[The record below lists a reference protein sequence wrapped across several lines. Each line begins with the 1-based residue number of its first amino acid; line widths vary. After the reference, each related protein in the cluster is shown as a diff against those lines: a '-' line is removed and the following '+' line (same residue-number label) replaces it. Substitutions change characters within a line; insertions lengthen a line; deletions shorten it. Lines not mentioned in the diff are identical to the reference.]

1 MTATNFTSIP
11 TLNYDLLATPDT
23 RPAFIQQLQHALI
36 NVGFLY
42 LEHPPIPTALFDEV
56 VAYLPQLFA
65 LPQERKDALRM
76 ANSPHFLGY
85 SRLGVE
91 RTRGTAD
98 QREQFDFATP
108 LAEAR
113 WTPGALEYLRL
124 WGPSQ
129 WPEEEDL
136 RGFRT
141 AFERY
146 LAAVENL
153 SYEFVRLVAEALG
166 LAPDGSH
173 GFMRRLSVCSIDQ
186 RYDTPHDAAAWRQ
199 GHSRLLA
206 PFSQVVKYPTRDQ
219 VASEQGVGPHF
230 DAGFLTFLLQ
240 ATDHPGLQV
249 QNLAGE
255 WIDVPPRPHT
265 FIINI
270 GKGLESVTQGLTR
283 ATSHRVL
290 APPAGTSPRY
300 SIPFFQNIAQHVRL
314 TENVLEFP
322 PEVLGLKGQRG
333 ELGQTDS
340 VNFSEYDSLPCGQV
354 SLINRVKSHPDVAE
368 KHYPDL
374 FKQFFPYGM
383 PTHGS
388 AY

>member
-1 MTATNFTSIP
+1 MTTTNFTSVP
-11 TLNYDLLATPDT
+11 TLNYDLLGTPDT
-23 RPAFIQQLQHALI
+23 RPLFIQQLQHALI

-42 LEHPPIPTALFDEV
+42 LEHPPIPTALFDDV
-56 VAYLPQLFA
+56 ITYLPRLFA

-76 ANSPHFLGY
+76 SNSPHFLGY

-108 LAEAR
+108 LEDWSTR
-113 WTPGALEYLRL
+113 WTPGAPEYLRL

-129 WPEEEDL
+129 WPDEEDL
-136 RGFRT
+136 PGFRT
-141 AFERY
+141 AFVRY

-166 LAPDGSH
+166 LVPDGLAR
-173 GFMRRLSVCSIDQ
+173 F
-186 RYDTPHDAAAWRQ
+186 YD
-199 GHSRLLA
+199 A
-206 PFSQVVKYPTRDQ
+206 PERMQHRSKIVKYPTRDQ

-249 QNLAGE
+249 QNLAGQ
-255 WIDVPPRPHT
+255 WIDVPPRPYT
-265 FIINI
+265 FVINI
-270 GKGLESVTQGLTR
+270 GKGLELVTQGLAR

-314 TENVLEFP
+314 SEHVLEIP
-322 PEVLGLKGQRG
+322 PEVFGLNGQRG

-340 VNFSEYDSLPCGQV
+340 VNFSEYDRLPCGEV

-368 KHYPDL
+368 KHYPYL
-374 FKQFFPYGM
+374 FKHFFPYGM
-383 PTHGS
+383 PTHGT

>member
-1 MTATNFTSIP
+1 MATAANFTSIP
-11 TLNYDLLATPDT
+11 TLNYDLLASPDT
-23 RPAFIQQLQHALI
+23 RPSFIQQLQDALI

-42 LEHPPIPTALFDEV
+42 LEHPPIPTSLIDEV
-56 VAYLPQLFA
+56 VAYLPRLFA
-65 LPQERKDALRM
+65 LPQARKDALRM

-91 RTRGTAD
+91 RTKGVAD
-98 QREQFDFATP
+98 QREQFDIATP
-108 LAEAR
+108 LGADDR
-113 WTPGALEYLRL
+113 WTPGEPEYLRL

-129 WPEEEDL
+129 WPEEEDVP
-136 RGFRT
+136 GFKA
-141 AFERY
+141 AFVRY

-153 SYEFVRLVAEALG
+153 SHEFVQLVAESLG
-166 LAPDGSH
+166 LAPDGLAR
-173 GFMRRLSVCSIDQ
+173 FF
-186 RYDTPHDAAAWRQ
+186 DARERMQ
-199 GHSRLLA
+199 HRSKI
-206 PFSQVVKYPTRDQ
+206 VKYPTRDE

-240 ATDHPGLQV
+240 ASDHPGLQV
-249 QNLAGE
+249 QNLSGQ
-255 WIDVPPRPHT
+255 WIDVPPRPYT
-265 FIINI
+265 FVINF
-270 GKGLESVTQGLTR
+270 GKGLESVTQGLAR

-300 SIPFFQNIAQHVRL
+300 SIPFFQNIAQDVRL
-314 TENVLEFP
+314 SEHVLEFP
-322 PEVLGLKGQRG
+322 PEVLKLKGQRG

-340 VNFSEYDSLPCGQV
+340 VNFSEYDSLPSGQV

-374 FKQFFPYGM
+374 FKRFFPYGM
-383 PTHGS
+383 PTHGT